1 MKARG
6 KAEVIQVNL
15 RLPQDLR
22 RRLMREAKKGR
33 RSLNTEMIARLEH
46 SFERD
51 DADELLKS
59 AQEQYLGVHK
69 TLRHRSRATKPAQT
83 AHRVRRVRSDR
94 SGGRSDRP
102 GRQNKKAQAGG
113 RKMRGTITKRGKNT
127 WQLKYDLRRDH
138 ASVGSVTRR

>member
-59 AQEQYLGVHK
+59 AQEQYLGAHK
-69 TLRHRSRATKPAQT
+69 LYDI
-83 AHRVRRVRSDR
+83 V
-94 SGGRSDRP
+94 
-102 GRQNKKAQAGG
+102 AGPLNLPKLPIG
-113 RKMRGTITKRGKNT
+113 
-127 WQLKYDLRRDH
+127 
-138 ASVGSVTRR
+138 SVGFGLIGPVGAPIGPAGKIRKPKPEDEK

>member
-69 TLRHRSRATKPAQT
+69 LYRHRSRATKPAQT
-83 AHRVRRVRSDR
+83 AHRVRTGPV
-94 SGGRSDRP
+94 
-102 GRQNKKAQAGG
+102 
-113 RKMRGTITKRGKNT
+113 
-127 WQLKYDLRRDH
+127 
-138 ASVGSVTRR
+138 